1 MVIYSRQHLL
11 QQTQE
16 VKAASK
22 SVSTADRP
30 DKNGLEEILSIRFQE
45 FLFRRASAPDFQNL
59 IGTSHKLED
68 QQCGKKETY
77 CLFKR
82 LFPQTPL
89 YDLNTCCYLSAW
101 LHVPSFLESPLG
113 FSQLLFA
120 QIYGSCKQGSHI
132 YLTATESHC
141 SAFICDHL
149 NQSPGAYSSIPKICV
164 LKLFFFLLPECK
176 WKTLKQY
183 RENQYF

>member
-68 QQCGKKETY
+68 QQCGKKRHTVY
-77 CLFKR
+77 LKDYSHR
-82 LFPQTPL
+82 LL
-89 YDLNTCCYLSAW
+89 YMISILA
-101 LHVPSFLESPLG
+101 
-113 FSQLLFA
+113 
-120 QIYGSCKQGSHI
+120 
-132 YLTATESHC
+132 ATSVHGYMC
-141 SAFICDHL
+141 HHS
-149 NQSPGAYSSIPKICV
+149 
-164 LKLFFFLLPECK
+164 
-176 WKTLKQY
+176 
-183 RENQYF
+183 